1 MKRDF
6 EIWIDKYLKEK
17 NIDITEE
24 FEVEHNKKKYTFSIG
39 KVVDFIKLIDAK
51 EQSHIK
57 SMIETI
63 DKTNGNVVDYFKC
76 LSAAIINTYKVENI
90 EENEATM

>member
-39 KVVDFIKLIDAK
+39 KVVDF
-51 EQSHIK
+51 HI
-57 SMIETI
+57 
-63 DKTNGNVVDYFKC
+63 
-76 LSAAIINTYKVENI
+76 
-90 EENEATM
+90 

>member
-1 MKRDF
+1 MKKDF

-24 FEVEHNKKKYTFSIG
+24 FEYIFSIG
-39 KVVDFIKLIDAK
+39 KVVDFIKLIDVK

-76 LSAAIINTYKVENI
+76 LSTAIINTYKVENI
-90 EENEATM
+90 EENEETM